1 MSLNYFVEQR
11 RKDKQNLLKMFR
23 ENNGED
29 ENKLIAVF
37 SLKSGLRMETVKQM
51 VEELKEAEVI

>member
-1 MSLNYFVEQR
+1 
-11 RKDKQNLLKMFR
+11 MFR